1 MTAIR
6 PERTRSKLRTKDEEH
21 SALVGPWRAARYGRA
36 KKNARRTWPLCIGV
50 ASMRDSQIGRMHSPM
65 GQVTLAPQQARI
77 ANSDKQSKM
86 EIRSLVAVFFRQR
99 VENNLLIL

>member
-1 MTAIR
+1 
-6 PERTRSKLRTKDEEH
+6 
-21 SALVGPWRAARYGRA
+21 
-36 KKNARRTWPLCIGV
+36 
-50 ASMRDSQIGRMHSPM
+50 MRDSQIGRMHSPM
-65 GQVTLAPQQARI
+65 GQVTSAPQQARI